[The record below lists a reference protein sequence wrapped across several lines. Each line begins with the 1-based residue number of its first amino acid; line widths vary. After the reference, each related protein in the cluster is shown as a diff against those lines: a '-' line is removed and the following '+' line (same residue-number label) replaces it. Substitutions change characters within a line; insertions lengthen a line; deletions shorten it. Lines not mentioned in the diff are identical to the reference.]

1 MKKKTLYSTEWEK
14 ATSIEPELKVLNQEE
29 KFNKERKKLENYHS
43 KKRQIQ
49 KVQKNL
55 DDLTAEIQSLSQ
67 ELGEDANEYLYQTT
81 PRTTFEKTSYYGK
94 QEPIDVKL
102 LRGAISNVVSD
113 DPDNKFSNLD
123 NRSHTT
129 SSEISA
135 QNFSLKNSTNPLL
148 QDTEE
153 NERRRMSMLRLSQT
167 VNGLS
172 SQELRSATKY
182 ETEMSMRELQSK
194 SFQKTSTQRKKS
206 SIRDFNK
213 PPPRMYPTVRKEYKP
228 EKNRINPV
236 DSELIRLK
244 PPTLNKTIYTKASIV
259 CDESNEI
266 LARVFQ

>member
-1 MKKKTLYSTEWEK
+1 MRKKTLYSTDWEK
-14 ATSIEPELKVLNQEE
+14 ATSIEPELNVLRQEE
-29 KFNKERKKLENYHS
+29 KFNRERKKMENSHS
-43 KKRQIQ
+43 KMRQIR

-55 DDLTAEIQSLSQ
+55 DELTAEIQSLSQ

-81 PRTTFEKTSYYGK
+81 PRTKFEKTSYFAK
-94 QEPIDVKL
+94 QEPLDVDL
-102 LRGAISNVVSD
+102 LRRTISQAVD
-113 DPDNKFSNLD
+113 EDPGNRFSNLD

-135 QNFSLKNSTNPLL
+135 QNLSLKAPNALL

-194 SFQKTSTQRKKS
+194 SFQKSSVRKRKTSQ
-206 SIRDFNK
+206 RDFNK
-213 PPPRMYPTVRKEYKP
+213 PPPRQYPTARKPYVP
-228 EKNRINPV
+228 ANNRIAPV
-236 DSELIRLK
+236 DSELIRLH
-244 PPTLNKTIYTKASIV
+244 PPTLNKTIYKRASIV
-259 CDESNEI
+259 CDETNE
-266 LARVFQ
+266 LLSRVLQ